1 MTLLVRL
8 IAGLAIAL
16 SIAYAS
22 RRARSLSSGGAIAAI
37 VVGATSI
44 AAGWSWGGLLIAFFV
59 ASTALSHYRAPVKT
73 ARTASIVAKGSERDA
88 KQVLANGGVFALA
101 AALSLLAPSWL
112 SWPALAAGALAA
124 STSDTWA
131 TEIGTLSNSTPR
143 TIVGWRQVPPGTS
156 GGVTGLG
163 ALAAIAGAAFIALVA
178 LAVGWPRDIPLAA
191 LFGGIFGST
200 VDSLIGATL
209 QSRRWCDLCDRP
221 TERAIHG
228 CGMET
233 RAAGGIAWLDN
244 DVVNLLSSAAGG
256 LLAALVAG

>member
-16 SIAYAS
+16 AIAYAA
-22 RRARSLSSGGAIAAI
+22 RRTRSLSSGGALAAV
-37 VVGATSI
+37 VVGATAI
-44 AAGWSWGGLLIAFFV
+44 AAGWSWGALLIAFFV
-59 ASTALSHYRAPVKT
+59 SSTAMSHYRAPVKT
-73 ARTASIVAKGSERDA
+73 ARTASIVEKGNERDA

-101 AALSLLAPSWL
+101 AALSLLTPSWL
-112 SWPALAAGALAA
+112 SWQALAVGALAA

-156 GGVTGLG
+156 GGVTTLG

-178 LAVGWPRDIPLAA
+178 LVVGWPRGILVAA
-191 LFGGIFGST
+191 LLGGIFGST
-200 VDSLIGATL
+200 VDSLLGATL
-209 QSRRWCDLCDRP
+209 QTRRWCELCDRP
-221 TERAIHG
+221 TERVVHG
-228 CGMET
+228 CGTET
-233 RAAGGIAWLDN
+233 RTAGGISWLDN
-244 DVVNLLSSAAGG
+244 DVVNLVSTAAGG